1 MTNAGQRNSGKY
13 WLSQLVQIVVIV
25 TLISVALDWYRTKD
39 IKLQQAP
46 ELKTLMSDGQYVDVT
61 EKSHEAPVVVYFW
74 ATWCPPCKFVSP
86 SVSWLSDYYQVFGVS
101 GSSGSDERVKQ
112 IMHSKGYQFN
122 NINDPSG
129 QIMQAWEIGVTP
141 TIYILKDGE
150 IASVTTGVSTPIG
163 ILLRIWLAR

>member
-46 ELKTLMSDGQYVDVT
+46 ELKALMSDGQYVDVT

-86 SVSWLSDYYQVFGVS
+86 SVSWLSDYYQVIGVS

-150 IASVTTGVSTPIG
+150 IESVTTGVSTPIG